1 MRLGSRQERG
11 RKSPPFGSIKQS
23 KGDKMAK
30 LSVYYDNKMNLLAFK
45 NLDKV
50 EANLFFSIVA
60 RLKEKETESVTLNF
74 SEITEFLDKNLTT
87 KELAKILDRGVGKI
101 VQTAIRWRIETETE
115 RKTIYFTLFNEFE
128 INDINKTLKASIS
141 PKFLYILNNFENGNF
156 TMFELAEFSSLS
168 SKYTQTLYRLL
179 KQFRTTGY
187 LTIKWAEFI
196 EIMDIPTSY
205 RARDIDKQ
213 ILKPAI
219 AELTQ
224 EADIFNQNNP
234 IFKKLIYKKIRGT
247 GRGRPVER
255 IEFYFMPEIDEP
267 KEQKKNEKALQY
279 IAQDIKKEQML
290 KELKRSSQEPK
301 KINPLTGQEITGLE
315 PYRLRNMRFKNQ
327 FGEYDILKI
336 QSIEQ
341 EPSGKIIVTVRNVD
355 DNHTSK
361 MKFDN
366 LKHFENTF
374 NLHQM

>member
-30 LSVYYDNKMNLLAFK
+30 LPVYYDNKMNLLAFK

-60 RLKEKETESVTLNF
+60 RFNDKGAEKLKLNF
-74 SEITEFLDKNLTT
+74 SEIAEFISDNKYTS
-87 KELAKILDRGVGKI
+87 KELSKLINDGVGKV
-101 VQTAIRWRIETETE
+101 VQSAIKWEMTPTKTA
-115 RKTIYFTLFNEFE
+115 YFTLFNEFLVDDE
-128 INDINKTLKASIS
+128 NKTLEASINS
-141 PKFLYILNNFENGNF
+141 RFLFMLNNFKDGNF
-156 TMFELAEFSSLS
+156 TMLELAEFSSLK

-179 KQFRTTGY
+179 KQFRFTGFRS
-187 LTIKWAEFI
+187 IKWAEFI

-205 RARDIDKQ
+205 RMFDIERQ
-213 ILKPAI
+213 IIKPAI

-234 IFKKLIYKKIRGT
+234 IFKKLTYKKIRGT

-255 IEFYFMPEIDEP
+255 IEFYFMPETNE
-267 KEQKKNEKALQY
+267 KEEQKKNEKALQY

-290 KELKRSSQEPK
+290 KELKRSNQEQPK
-301 KINPLTGQEITGLE
+301 KIDPFTGKEITGLE
-315 PYRLRNMRFKNQ
+315 PYRLRNMRFKNK

-336 QSIEQ
+336 QNIEQ

-355 DNHTSK
+355 DNHTST
-361 MKFDN
+361 MKFDS

>member
-30 LSVYYDNKMNLLAFK
+30 LPVYYDNKMNLLAFK

-60 RLKEKETESVTLNF
+60 RFNDKGAEKLKLNF
-74 SEITEFLDKNLTT
+74 SEIAEFISDNKYTS
-87 KELAKILDRGVGKI
+87 KELSKLINDGVGKV
-101 VQTAIRWRIETETE
+101 VQSAIKWEMTPTKTA
-115 RKTIYFTLFNEFE
+115 YFTLFNEFLVDDE
-128 INDINKTLKASIS
+128 NNTLEASINS
-141 PKFLYILNNFENGNF
+141 RFLFMLNNFKDGNF
-156 TMFELAEFSSLS
+156 TMLELAEFSSLK

-179 KQFRTTGY
+179 KQFRFTGFRS
-187 LTIKWAEFI
+187 IKWAEFI

-205 RARDIDKQ
+205 RMFDIERQ

-234 IFKKLIYKKIRGT
+234 IFKKLTYKKIRGA

-255 IEFYFMPEIDEP
+255 IEFYFMPETDEP

-290 KELKRSSQEPK
+290 KELKRSSQEQPK
-301 KINPLTGQEITGLE
+301 KIDPFTGKEITGLE
-315 PYRLRNMRFKNQ
+315 PYRLRNMRFKNK

-336 QSIEQ
+336 QSIKQ
-341 EPSGKIIVTVRNVD
+341 EPSGKIIISVKNVD
-355 DNHTSK
+355 DNHIST
-361 MKFDN
+361 MKFDS

>member
-1 MRLGSRQERG
+1 LRLGSRQERG

-30 LSVYYDNKMNLLAFK
+30 LPVYYDNKMNLLAFK

-60 RLKEKETESVTLNF
+60 RFNDKGAEKLKLNF
-74 SEITEFLDKNLTT
+74 SEIAEFISDNKYTS
-87 KELAKILDRGVGKI
+87 KELSKLINDGVGKV
-101 VQTAIRWRIETETE
+101 VQSAIKWEMTPTKTA
-115 RKTIYFTLFNEFE
+115 YFTLFNEFLVDDE
-128 INDINKTLKASIS
+128 NNTLEASINS
-141 PKFLYILNNFENGNF
+141 RFLFMLNNFKDGNF
-156 TMFELAEFSSLS
+156 TMLELAEFSSLK

-179 KQFRTTGY
+179 KQFRFTGFRS
-187 LTIKWAEFI
+187 IKWAEFI

-205 RARDIDKQ
+205 RMFDIERQ

-234 IFKKLIYKKIRGT
+234 IFKKLTYKKIRGT
-247 GRGRPVER
+247 GRGRPVEK
-255 IEFYFMPEIDEP
+255 IEFYFMPETNEP

>member
-11 RKSPPFGSIKQS
+11 RKPPPFGSIKQS

-60 RLKEKETESVTLNF
+60 RFNDKGAEKLKLNF
-74 SEITEFLDKNLTT
+74 SEIAEFISDNKYTS
-87 KELAKILDRGVGKI
+87 KELSKLINDGVGKV
-101 VQTAIRWRIETETE
+101 VQSAIKWEMTPTKTA
-115 RKTIYFTLFNEFE
+115 YFTLFNEFLVDDE
-128 INDINKTLKASIS
+128 NKTLEASINS
-141 PKFLYILNNFENGNF
+141 RFLFMLNNFKDGKF
-156 TMFELAEFSSLS
+156 TMLELAEFSSLS

-179 KQFRTTGY
+179 KQFRFTGFRS
-187 LTIKWAEFI
+187 IKWAEFI

-205 RARDIDKQ
+205 RMFDIERQ

-234 IFKKLIYKKIRGT
+234 IFKKLTYKKIRGT

-255 IEFYFMPEIDEP
+255 IEFYFMPETDEP

-341 EPSGKIIVTVRNVD
+341 EPSGKIIISVKNVD
-355 DNHTSK
+355 DNHIST
-361 MKFDN
+361 MKFDS

>member
-11 RKSPPFGSIKQS
+11 RKSPPFGSIRQS

-30 LSVYYDNKMNLLAFK
+30 LPVYYDNKMNLLAFK

-60 RLKEKETESVTLNF
+60 RFNDKGAEKLKLNF
-74 SEITEFLDKNLTT
+74 SEIAEFISDNKYTS
-87 KELAKILDRGVGKI
+87 KELSKLINDGVGKV
-101 VQTAIRWRIETETE
+101 VQSAIKWEMTPTKTA
-115 RKTIYFTLFNEFE
+115 YFTLFNEFLVDDE
-128 INDINKTLKASIS
+128 NKTLEASINS
-141 PKFLYILNNFENGNF
+141 RFLFMLNNFKDGNF
-156 TMFELAEFSSLS
+156 TMLELAEFSSLK

-179 KQFRTTGY
+179 KQFRFTGFRS
-187 LTIKWAEFI
+187 IKWAEFI

-247 GRGRPVER
+247 GRGRPVEK
-255 IEFYFMPEIDEP
+255 IEFYFMPETNEP
-267 KEQKKNEKALQY
+267 KEQKQNEKALQY

-341 EPSGKIIVTVRNVD
+341 EPSGKIIISVKNVD
-355 DNHTSK
+355 DNHIST
-361 MKFDN
+361 MKFDS

>member
-30 LSVYYDNKMNLLAFK
+30 LPVYYDNKMNLLAFK

-60 RLKEKETESVTLNF
+60 RFNDKGAEKLKLNF
-74 SEITEFLDKNLTT
+74 SEIAEFISDNKYTS
-87 KELAKILDRGVGKI
+87 KELSKLINDGVGKV
-101 VQTAIRWRIETETE
+101 VQSAIKWEMTPTKTA
-115 RKTIYFTLFNEFE
+115 YFTLFNEFLVDDE
-128 INDINKTLKASIS
+128 NNTLEASINS
-141 PKFLYILNNFENGNF
+141 RFLFMLNNFKDGNF
-156 TMFELAEFSSLS
+156 TMLELAEFSSLK

-179 KQFRTTGY
+179 KQFRFTGFRS
-187 LTIKWAEFI
+187 IKWAEFI

-205 RARDIDKQ
+205 RMFDIERQ

-234 IFKKLIYKKIRGT
+234 IFKKLTYKKIRGT

-255 IEFYFMPEIDEP
+255 IEFYFMPETNEP
-267 KEQKKNEKALQY
+267 KEQKQNEKALQY

-290 KELKRSSQEPK
+290 KELKRSSQEQPK
-301 KINPLTGQEITGLE
+301 KINPFTGKEITGLE
-315 PYRLRNMRFKNQ
+315 PYRLRNMRFKNK

-336 QSIEQ
+336 QNIEQ

>member
-30 LSVYYDNKMNLLAFK
+30 LPVYYDNKINLLAFK

-60 RLKEKETESVTLNF
+60 RFNDKGAEKLKLNF
-74 SEITEFLDKNLTT
+74 SEIAEFISDNKYTS
-87 KELAKILDRGVGKI
+87 KELSKLINDGVGKV
-101 VQTAIRWRIETETE
+101 VQSAIKWEMTPTKTA
-115 RKTIYFTLFNEFE
+115 YFTLFNEFLVDDE
-128 INDINKTLKASIS
+128 NKTLEASINS
-141 PKFLYILNNFENGNF
+141 RFLFMLNNFKDGNF
-156 TMFELAEFSSLS
+156 TMLELAEFSSLK

-179 KQFRTTGY
+179 KQFRFTGFRS
-187 LTIKWAEFI
+187 IKWAEFI

-205 RARDIDKQ
+205 RMFDIERQ
-213 ILKPAI
+213 IIKPAI

-234 IFKKLIYKKIRGT
+234 IFKKLTYKKIRGT

-255 IEFYFMPEIDEP
+255 IEFYFMPETDEP

-290 KELKRSSQEPK
+290 KELKRSNQEQPK
-301 KINPLTGQEITGLE
+301 KIDPFTGKEITGLE

-341 EPSGKIIVTVRNVD
+341 EPSGKIIISVKNVD
-355 DNHTSK
+355 DNHIST
-361 MKFDN
+361 MKFDS

>member
-30 LSVYYDNKMNLLAFK
+30 LPVYYDNKMNLLAFK

-60 RLKEKETESVTLNF
+60 RFNDKGAEKLKLNF
-74 SEITEFLDKNLTT
+74 SEIAEFISDNKYTS
-87 KELAKILDRGVGKI
+87 KELSKLINDGVGKV
-101 VQTAIRWRIETETE
+101 VQSAIKWEMTPTKTA
-115 RKTIYFTLFNEFE
+115 YFTLFNEFLVDDE
-128 INDINKTLKASIS
+128 NNTLEASINS
-141 PKFLYILNNFENGNF
+141 RFLFMLNNFKDGNF
-156 TMFELAEFSSLS
+156 TMLELAEFSSLK

-179 KQFRTTGY
+179 KQFRFTGFRS
-187 LTIKWAEFI
+187 IKWAEFI

-205 RARDIDKQ
+205 RMFDIERQ

-234 IFKKLIYKKIRGT
+234 IFKKLTYKKIRGT
-247 GRGRPVER
+247 GRGRPVEK
-255 IEFYFMPEIDEP
+255 IEFYFMPETNEP

-290 KELKRSSQEPK
+290 KELKRSSQEQPK
-301 KINPLTGQEITGLE
+301 KIDPFTGKEITGLE

>member
-30 LSVYYDNKMNLLAFK
+30 LPVYYDNKMNLLAFK

-60 RLKEKETESVTLNF
+60 RFNDKGAEKLKLNF
-74 SEITEFLDKNLTT
+74 SEIAEFISDNKYTS
-87 KELAKILDRGVGKI
+87 KELSKLINDGVGKV
-101 VQTAIRWRIETETE
+101 VQSAIKWEMTPTKTA
-115 RKTIYFTLFNEFE
+115 YFTLFNEFLVDDE
-128 INDINKTLKASIS
+128 NKTLEASINS
-141 PKFLYILNNFENGNF
+141 RFLFMLNNFKDGNF
-156 TMFELAEFSSLS
+156 TMLELAEFSSLK

-179 KQFRTTGY
+179 KQFRFTGFRS
-187 LTIKWAEFI
+187 IKWAEFI

-247 GRGRPVER
+247 GRGRPVEK
-255 IEFYFMPEIDEP
+255 IEFYFMPETDEP
-267 KEQKKNEKALQY
+267 KEQKQNEKALQY

-341 EPSGKIIVTVRNVD
+341 EPSGKIIISVKNVD
-355 DNHTSK
+355 DNHIST
-361 MKFDN
+361 MKFDS

>member
-1 MRLGSRQERG
+1 
-11 RKSPPFGSIKQS
+11 
-23 KGDKMAK
+23 
-30 LSVYYDNKMNLLAFK
+30 MNLLAFK
-45 NLDKV
+45 DLDKV

-60 RLKEKETESVTLNF
+60 RAKEKGGEKITLSF
-74 SEITEFLDKNLTT
+74 IEIAEFLEANYTNKQLREMII
-87 KELAKILDRGVGKI
+87 KGVGKI
-101 VQTAIRWRIETETE
+101 VRTAIKWENDEGIRI
-115 RKTIYFTLFNEFE
+115 FTLFKEFLIPHNENYLTVS
-128 INDINKTLKASIS
+128 INE
-141 PKFLYILNNFENGNF
+141 PFLFILNNFNDGNF

-179 KQFRTTGY
+179 KQFRFTGFRS
-187 LTIKWAEFI
+187 IKWSEFI

-234 IFKKLIYKKIRGT
+234 IFKKLTYKKIRGT

-255 IEFYFMPEIDEP
+255 IEFYFTADKKTEQ
-267 KEQKKNEKALQY
+267 EQKQSDRALEY

-301 KINPLTGQEITGLE
+301 KIDPFTGKEITGLE
-315 PYRLRNMRFKNQ
+315 PYRLRNMRFKNK

-336 QSIEQ
+336 QKIEQ
-341 EPSGKIIVTVRNVD
+341 EPNGKIIISVKNVD
-355 DNHTSK
+355 DNHIST
-361 MKFDN
+361 MKFDS

>member
-30 LSVYYDNKMNLLAFK
+30 LPVYYDNKMNLLAFK

-60 RLKEKETESVTLNF
+60 RFNDKGAEKLKLNF
-74 SEITEFLDKNLTT
+74 SEIAEFISDNKYTS
-87 KELAKILDRGVGKI
+87 KELSKLINDGVGKV
-101 VQTAIRWRIETETE
+101 VQSAIKWEMTPTKTA
-115 RKTIYFTLFNEFE
+115 YFTLFNEFLVDDE
-128 INDINKTLKASIS
+128 NKTLEASINS
-141 PKFLYILNNFENGNF
+141 RFLFMLNNFKDGNF
-156 TMFELAEFSSLS
+156 TMLELAEFSSLK

-179 KQFRTTGY
+179 KQFRFTGFRS
-187 LTIKWAEFI
+187 IKWAEFI

-247 GRGRPVER
+247 GRGRPVEK
-255 IEFYFMPEIDEP
+255 IEFYFMPETNEP

-290 KELKRSSQEPK
+290 KELKRSNQEQPK
-301 KINPLTGQEITGLE
+301 KIDPFTGKEITGLE
-315 PYRLRNMRFKNQ
+315 PYRLRNMRFKNK

-336 QSIEQ
+336 QKIEQ
-341 EPSGKIIVTVRNVD
+341 EPNGKIIISVKNVD
-355 DNHTSK
+355 DNHIST

-374 NLHQM
+374 NLHQI

>member
-1 MRLGSRQERG
+1 
-11 RKSPPFGSIKQS
+11 
-23 KGDKMAK
+23 
-30 LSVYYDNKMNLLAFK
+30 MNLLAFK
-45 NLDKV
+45 DLDKV

-60 RLKEKETESVTLNF
+60 RAKEKGGEKITLSF
-74 SEITEFLDKNLTT
+74 IEIAEFLEANYTNKQLREMII
-87 KELAKILDRGVGKI
+87 KGVGKI
-101 VQTAIRWRIETETE
+101 VRTAIKWENDEGIRI
-115 RKTIYFTLFNEFE
+115 FTLFKEFLIPHNENYLTVS
-128 INDINKTLKASIS
+128 INE
-141 PKFLYILNNFENGNF
+141 PFLFILNNFNDGNF

-179 KQFRTTGY
+179 KQFRFTGFRS
-187 LTIKWAEFI
+187 IKWSEFI

-234 IFKKLIYKKIRGT
+234 IFKKLTYKKIRGT

-255 IEFYFMPEIDEP
+255 IEFYFTADKKTEQ
-267 KEQKKNEKALQY
+267 EQKQSDRALEY

-301 KINPLTGQEITGLE
+301 KIDPFTGKEITGLE
-315 PYRLRNMRFKNQ
+315 PYRLRNMRFKNK

-341 EPSGKIIVTVRNVD
+341 EPSGKIIISVKNVD
-355 DNHTSK
+355 DNHIST
-361 MKFDN
+361 MKFDS

-374 NLHQM
+374 NLHQI

>member
-1 MRLGSRQERG
+1 
-11 RKSPPFGSIKQS
+11 
-23 KGDKMAK
+23 
-30 LSVYYDNKMNLLAFK
+30 MNLLAFK
-45 NLDKV
+45 DLDKV

-60 RLKEKETESVTLNF
+60 RAKEKGGEKITLSF
-74 SEITEFLDKNLTT
+74 IEIAEFLEANYTNKQLREMII
-87 KELAKILDRGVGKI
+87 KGVGKI
-101 VQTAIRWRIETETE
+101 VRTAIKWENDEGIRI
-115 RKTIYFTLFNEFE
+115 FTLFKEFLIPHNENYLTVS
-128 INDINKTLKASIS
+128 INE
-141 PKFLYILNNFENGNF
+141 PFLFILNNFNDGNF

-179 KQFRTTGY
+179 KQFRFTGFRS
-187 LTIKWAEFI
+187 IKWAEFI

-234 IFKKLIYKKIRGT
+234 IFKKLTYKKIRGT

-255 IEFYFMPEIDEP
+255 IEFYFMPETDEP

-290 KELKRSSQEPK
+290 KELKRSNQEQPK
-301 KINPLTGQEITGLE
+301 KIDPFTGKEITGLE
-315 PYRLRNMRFKNQ
+315 PYRLRNMRFKNK

-336 QSIEQ
+336 QNIEQ
-341 EPSGKIIVTVRNVD
+341 EPSGEIIISVKNVD
-355 DNHTSK
+355 DNHIST
-361 MKFDN
+361 MKFDS

>member
-1 MRLGSRQERG
+1 
-11 RKSPPFGSIKQS
+11 
-23 KGDKMAK
+23 
-30 LSVYYDNKMNLLAFK
+30 MNLLAFK
-45 NLDKV
+45 DLDKV

-60 RLKEKETESVTLNF
+60 RAKEKGGEKITLSF
-74 SEITEFLDKNLTT
+74 IEIAEFLEANYTNKQLREMII
-87 KELAKILDRGVGKI
+87 KGVGKI
-101 VQTAIRWRIETETE
+101 VRTAIKWENDEGIRI
-115 RKTIYFTLFNEFE
+115 FTLFKEFLIPHNENYLTVS
-128 INDINKTLKASIS
+128 INE
-141 PKFLYILNNFENGNF
+141 PFLFILNNFNDGNF

-179 KQFRTTGY
+179 KQFRFTGFRS
-187 LTIKWAEFI
+187 IKWAEFI

-234 IFKKLIYKKIRGT
+234 IFKKLTYKKIRGT
-247 GRGRPVER
+247 GRGRPVEK
-255 IEFYFMPEIDEP
+255 IEFYFMPETKDP
-267 KEQKKNEKALQY
+267 KEEKKNEKALQY

-315 PYRLRNMRFKNQ
+315 PYRLRNMRFKNK

-336 QSIEQ
+336 QNIEQ

-355 DNHTSK
+355 DNHTST
-361 MKFDN
+361 MKFDS

>member
-30 LSVYYDNKMNLLAFK
+30 LPVYYDNKMNLLAFK

-60 RLKEKETESVTLNF
+60 RFNDKGAEKLKLNF
-74 SEITEFLDKNLTT
+74 SEIAEFISDNKYTS
-87 KELAKILDRGVGKI
+87 KELSKLINDGVGKV
-101 VQTAIRWRIETETE
+101 VQSAIKWEMTPTKTA
-115 RKTIYFTLFNEFE
+115 YFTLFNEFLVDDE
-128 INDINKTLKASIS
+128 NKTLEASINS
-141 PKFLYILNNFENGNF
+141 RFLFMLNEFKDGTF
-156 TMFELAEFSSLS
+156 TMFELAEFSSLK

-179 KQFRTTGY
+179 KQFRFTGFRS
-187 LTIKWAEFI
+187 IKWAEFI

-205 RARDIDKQ
+205 RMFDIERQ

-234 IFKKLIYKKIRGT
+234 IFKKLTYKKIRGT

-255 IEFYFMPEIDEP
+255 IEFYFMPETKDPGEA
-267 KEQKKNEKALQY
+267 KKNEKALQY

-290 KELKRSSQEPK
+290 KELKRSSQEQPK
-301 KINPLTGQEITGLE
+301 KINPFTGKEITGLE
-315 PYRLRNMRFKNQ
+315 PYKLRNMRFKNK

-336 QSIEQ
+336 QNIEQ

-355 DNHTSK
+355 DNHTST
-361 MKFDN
+361 MKFDS

>member
-30 LSVYYDNKMNLLAFK
+30 LPVYYDNKMNLLAFK

-60 RLKEKETESVTLNF
+60 RFNDKGAEKLKLNF
-74 SEITEFLDKNLTT
+74 SEIAEFISDNKYTS
-87 KELAKILDRGVGKI
+87 KELSKLINDGVGKV
-101 VQTAIRWRIETETE
+101 VQSAIKWEMTPTKTA
-115 RKTIYFTLFNEFE
+115 YFTLFNEFLVDDE
-128 INDINKTLKASIS
+128 NNTLEASINS
-141 PKFLYILNNFENGNF
+141 RFLFMLNNFKDGNF
-156 TMFELAEFSSLS
+156 TMLELAEFSSLK

-179 KQFRTTGY
+179 KQFRFTGFRS
-187 LTIKWAEFI
+187 IKWAEFI

-234 IFKKLIYKKIRGT
+234 IFKKLTYKKIRGT

-255 IEFYFMPEIDEP
+255 IEFYFMPETDEP

-301 KINPLTGQEITGLE
+301 KINPLTGQQVTGLE
-315 PYRLRNMRFKNQ
+315 PYRLRNMRFKNK

-336 QSIEQ
+336 QNIEQ

-355 DNHTSK
+355 DNHIST
-361 MKFDN
+361 MKFDS

>member
-30 LSVYYDNKMNLLAFK
+30 LPVYYDNKMNLLAFK

-60 RLKEKETESVTLNF
+60 RFNDKGAEKLKLNF
-74 SEITEFLDKNLTT
+74 SEIAEFISDNKYTS
-87 KELAKILDRGVGKI
+87 KELSKLINDGVGKV
-101 VQTAIRWRIETETE
+101 VQSAIKWEMTPTKTA
-115 RKTIYFTLFNEFE
+115 YFTLFNEFLVDDE
-128 INDINKTLKASIS
+128 NKTLEASINS
-141 PKFLYILNNFENGNF
+141 RFLFMLNNFKDGTF
-156 TMFELAEFSSLS
+156 TMLELAEFSSLK

-179 KQFRTTGY
+179 KQFRFTGFRS
-187 LTIKWAEFI
+187 IKWAEFI

-219 AELTQ
+219 TELTQ

-234 IFKKLIYKKIRGT
+234 IFKKLTYKKIRGT

-255 IEFYFMPEIDEP
+255 IEFYFMPETDEP

-315 PYRLRNMRFKNQ
+315 PYRLRNMRFKNK

-336 QSIEQ
+336 QNIEQ

>member
-30 LSVYYDNKMNLLAFK
+30 LPVYYDNKMNLLAFK

-60 RLKEKETESVTLNF
+60 RFNDKGAEKLKLNF
-74 SEITEFLDKNLTT
+74 SEIAEFISDNKYTS
-87 KELAKILDRGVGKI
+87 KELSKLINDGVGKV
-101 VQTAIRWRIETETE
+101 VQSAIKWEMTPTKTA
-115 RKTIYFTLFNEFE
+115 YFTLFNEFLVDDE
-128 INDINKTLKASIS
+128 NKTLEASINS
-141 PKFLYILNNFENGNF
+141 RFLFMLNNFKDGTF
-156 TMFELAEFSSLS
+156 TMLELAEFSSLK

-179 KQFRTTGY
+179 KQFRFTGFRS
-187 LTIKWAEFI
+187 IKWAEFI

-219 AELTQ
+219 TELTQ

-234 IFKKLIYKKIRGT
+234 IFKKLTYKKIRGT

-255 IEFYFMPEIDEP
+255 IEFYFMPETDEP

>member
-30 LSVYYDNKMNLLAFK
+30 LPVYYDNKMNLLAFK

-60 RLKEKETESVTLNF
+60 RFNDKGAEKLKLNF
-74 SEITEFLDKNLTT
+74 SEIAEFISDNKYTS
-87 KELAKILDRGVGKI
+87 KELSKLINDGVGKV
-101 VQTAIRWRIETETE
+101 VQSAIKWEMTPTKTA
-115 RKTIYFTLFNEFE
+115 YFTLFNEFLVDDE
-128 INDINKTLKASIS
+128 NNTLEASINS
-141 PKFLYILNNFENGNF
+141 RFLFMLNNFKDGNF
-156 TMFELAEFSSLS
+156 TMLELAEFSSLK

-179 KQFRTTGY
+179 KQFRFTGFRS
-187 LTIKWAEFI
+187 IKWAEFI

-205 RARDIDKQ
+205 RMFDIERQ

-234 IFKKLIYKKIRGT
+234 IFKKLTYKKIRGT

-255 IEFYFMPEIDEP
+255 IEFYFMPETDEP

-290 KELKRSSQEPK
+290 KELKRSSQEQPK
-301 KINPLTGQEITGLE
+301 KIDPFTGKEITGLE

-341 EPSGKIIVTVRNVD
+341 EPSGKIIISVKNVD
-355 DNHTSK
+355 DNHIST
-361 MKFDN
+361 MKFDS

>member
-30 LSVYYDNKMNLLAFK
+30 LPVYYDNKMNLLAFK

-60 RLKEKETESVTLNF
+60 RFNDKGAEKLKLNF
-74 SEITEFLDKNLTT
+74 SEIAEFISDNKYTS
-87 KELAKILDRGVGKI
+87 KELSKLINDGVGKV
-101 VQTAIRWRIETETE
+101 VQSAIKWEMTPTKTA
-115 RKTIYFTLFNEFE
+115 YFTLFNEFLVDDE
-128 INDINKTLKASIS
+128 NKTLEASINS
-141 PKFLYILNNFENGNF
+141 RFLFMLNEFKDGTF
-156 TMFELAEFSSLS
+156 TMFELAEFSSLK

-179 KQFRTTGY
+179 KQFRFTGFRS
-187 LTIKWAEFI
+187 IKWTEFI

-205 RARDIDKQ
+205 RMFDIERQ

-234 IFKKLIYKKIRGT
+234 IFKKLTYKKIRGT
-247 GRGRPVER
+247 GRGRPVEK
-255 IEFYFMPEIDEP
+255 IEFYFMPETKDPGE
-267 KEQKKNEKALQY
+267 EKKNEKALQY

-290 KELKRSSQEPK
+290 KELKRSSQEQPK
-301 KINPLTGQEITGLE
+301 KINPFTGKEITGLE
-315 PYRLRNMRFKNQ
+315 PYKLRNMRFKNK

-336 QSIEQ
+336 QNIEQ

-355 DNHTSK
+355 DNHTST
-361 MKFDN
+361 MKFDS

-374 NLHQM
+374 NLHKF

>member
-1 MRLGSRQERG
+1 MSNLTV
-11 RKSPPFGSIKQS
+11 K
-23 KGDKMAK
+23 
-30 LSVYYDNKMNLLAFK
+30 YDNKMNLLSFK
-45 NLDKV
+45 ELEKI

-60 RLKEKETESVTLNF
+60 RLKEKGIESVTLNF

-87 KELAKILDRGVGKI
+87 KELAKMLDRGVGKI

-187 LTIKWAEFI
+187 LTIKWADFI

-205 RARDIDKQ
+205 PMGMIDSR
-213 ILKPAI
+213 ILKPSI
-219 AELTQ
+219 TELTQ

-234 IFKKLIYKKIRGT
+234 IFKKLMYKKIRGK

-255 IEFYFMPEIDEP
+255 IEFYFMPEIDNE
-267 KEQKKNEKALQY
+267 KEQKRNEKALQY
-279 IAQDIKKEQML
+279 IAQDIRQEQAIKQL
-290 KELKRSSQEPK
+290 KSQNKPQ
-301 KINPLTGQEITGLE
+301 IHPMTGQQITGLE
-315 PYRLRNMRFKNQ
+315 IYKYRNMKFKNK

-336 QSIEQ
+336 QNIEQ
-341 EPSGKIIVTVRNVD
+341 EQNGKIIVSVKNVD

-374 NLHQM
+374 NLHKF

>member
-30 LSVYYDNKMNLLAFK
+30 LPVYYDNKMNLLAFK

-60 RLKEKETESVTLNF
+60 RFNDKGAEKLTLNF
-74 SEITEFLDKNLTT
+74 SEIAEFISDNKYTS
-87 KELAKILDRGVGKI
+87 KELSKLINDGVGKV
-101 VQTAIRWRIETETE
+101 VQSAIKWEMTPTKTA
-115 RKTIYFTLFNEFE
+115 YFTLFNEFLV
-128 INDINKTLKASIS
+128 NDENKTLEASINS
-141 PKFLYILNNFENGNF
+141 RFLFMLNNFKDGTF
-156 TMFELAEFSSLS
+156 TMLELAEFSSLK

-179 KQFRTTGY
+179 KQFRFTGFRS
-187 LTIKWAEFI
+187 IKWAEFI

-205 RARDIDKQ
+205 RMFDIERQ

-247 GRGRPVER
+247 GRGRPVEK
-255 IEFYFMPEIDEP
+255 IEFYFMPETNEP
-267 KEQKKNEKALQY
+267 KEQKQSEKALEY

-290 KELKRSSQEPK
+290 KELKRSSQEQPK
-301 KINPLTGQEITGLE
+301 KIDPFTGKEITGLE

-341 EPSGKIIVTVRNVD
+341 EPSGKIIISVKNVD
-355 DNHTSK
+355 DNHTST
-361 MKFDN
+361 MKFDS

-374 NLHQM
+374 NLHQI

>member
-30 LSVYYDNKMNLLAFK
+30 LPVYYDNKMNLLAFK

-60 RLKEKETESVTLNF
+60 RFNDKGAEKLKLNF
-74 SEITEFLDKNLTT
+74 SEIAEFISDNKYTS
-87 KELAKILDRGVGKI
+87 KELSKLINDGVGKV
-101 VQTAIRWRIETETE
+101 VQSAIKWEMTPTKTA
-115 RKTIYFTLFNEFE
+115 YFTLFNEFLVDDE
-128 INDINKTLKASIS
+128 NKTLEASINS
-141 PKFLYILNNFENGNF
+141 RFLFMLNNFKDGNF
-156 TMFELAEFSSLS
+156 TMLELAEFSSLK

-179 KQFRTTGY
+179 KQFRFTGFRS
-187 LTIKWAEFI
+187 IKWVEFI

-247 GRGRPVER
+247 GRGRPVEK
-255 IEFYFMPEIDEP
+255 IEFYFMPETNEP
-267 KEQKKNEKALQY
+267 KEQKQNEKALQY

-290 KELKRSSQEPK
+290 KELKRSNQEPK

-341 EPSGKIIVTVRNVD
+341 EPSGKIIISVKNVD
-355 DNHTSK
+355 DNHIST
-361 MKFDN
+361 MKFN
-366 LKHFENTF
+366 SLKHFENTF

>member
-30 LSVYYDNKMNLLAFK
+30 LPVYYDNKMNLLAFK

-60 RLKEKETESVTLNF
+60 RFNDKGAEKLKLNF
-74 SEITEFLDKNLTT
+74 SEIAEFISDNKYTS
-87 KELAKILDRGVGKI
+87 KELSKLINDGVGKV
-101 VQTAIRWRIETETE
+101 VQSAIKWEMTPTKTA
-115 RKTIYFTLFNEFE
+115 YFTLFNEFLVDDE
-128 INDINKTLKASIS
+128 NNTLEASINS
-141 PKFLYILNNFENGNF
+141 RFLFMLNNFKDGNF
-156 TMFELAEFSSLS
+156 TMLELAEFSSLK

-179 KQFRTTGY
+179 KQFRFTGFRS
-187 LTIKWAEFI
+187 IKWAEFI

-205 RARDIDKQ
+205 RMFDIERQ

-234 IFKKLIYKKIRGT
+234 IFKKLTYKKIRGT
-247 GRGRPVER
+247 GRGRPVEK
-255 IEFYFMPEIDEP
+255 IEFYFMPETDEP

-301 KINPLTGQEITGLE
+301 KINPLTGQQVTGLE
-315 PYRLRNMRFKNQ
+315 PYRLRNMRFKNK

-355 DNHTSK
+355 DNHIST
-361 MKFDN
+361 MKFDS

>member
-156 TMFELAEFSSLS
+156 TMFKLAEFSSLS

-255 IEFYFMPEIDEP
+255 IEFYFMPETDES

>member
-1 MRLGSRQERG
+1 
-11 RKSPPFGSIKQS
+11 
-23 KGDKMAK
+23 
-30 LSVYYDNKMNLLAFK
+30 MNLLAFK
-45 NLDKV
+45 DLDKV

-60 RLKEKETESVTLNF
+60 RAKEKGGEKITLSF
-74 SEITEFLDKNLTT
+74 IEIAEFLEANYTNKQLREMII
-87 KELAKILDRGVGKI
+87 KGVGKI
-101 VQTAIRWRIETETE
+101 VRTAIKWENDEGIRI
-115 RKTIYFTLFNEFE
+115 FTLFKEFLIPHNENYLTVS
-128 INDINKTLKASIS
+128 INE
-141 PKFLYILNNFENGNF
+141 PFLFILNNFNDGNF

-179 KQFRTTGY
+179 KQFRFTGFRS
-187 LTIKWAEFI
+187 IKWAEFI

-205 RARDIDKQ
+205 RMFDIERQ

-234 IFKKLIYKKIRGT
+234 IFKKLTYKKIRGT
-247 GRGRPVER
+247 GRGRPVEK
-255 IEFYFMPEIDEP
+255 IEFYFMPETDEPP
-267 KEQKKNEKALQY
+267 KEQRQNEKALQY

-290 KELKRSSQEPK
+290 KELKRSSQEQPK
-301 KINPLTGQEITGLE
+301 KINPFTGKEITGLE
-315 PYRLRNMRFKNQ
+315 PYKFRNMRFKNK

-336 QSIEQ
+336 QKIEQ
-341 EPSGKIIVTVRNVD
+341 EPNGKIIISVKNVD
-355 DNHTSK
+355 DNHIST

>member
-60 RLKEKETESVTLNF
+60 RFNDKGAEKLKLNF
-74 SEITEFLDKNLTT
+74 SEIAEFISDNKYTS
-87 KELAKILDRGVGKI
+87 KELSKLINDGVGKV
-101 VQTAIRWRIETETE
+101 VQSAIKWEMTPTKTA
-115 RKTIYFTLFNEFE
+115 YFTLFNEFLVDDE
-128 INDINKTLKASIS
+128 NKTLEASINS
-141 PKFLYILNNFENGNF
+141 RFLFMLNNFKDGKF
-156 TMFELAEFSSLS
+156 TMLELAEFSSLS

-179 KQFRTTGY
+179 KQFRFTGFRS
-187 LTIKWAEFI
+187 IKWAEFI

-205 RARDIDKQ
+205 RMFDIERQ

-234 IFKKLIYKKIRGT
+234 IFKKLTYKKIRGT

-255 IEFYFMPEIDEP
+255 IEFYFMPETDEP
-267 KEQKKNEKALQY
+267 KEQKQNEKALQY

-315 PYRLRNMRFKNQ
+315 PYRLRNMRFKNK

-355 DNHTSK
+355 DNHIST
-361 MKFDN
+361 MKFDS